1 MNRRILSTIAAT
13 TLLVAA
19 CQNTPTPA
27 PTSTVDVNAPTVEP
41 TTEPDPT
48 ATPIPKGTI
57 LKLYSSLPLTGAR
70 SEEAKS
76 VVNAITLA
84 LDQHTDSGTL
94 CNGLYK
100 ITYESLDDATAAKG
114 GWDTLTEQANAY
126 KANADADA
134 MAYIGP
140 LDSGAARVSAPV
152 LEQTSL
158 AMFSPGA
165 DYIGLTRPYAPS
177 DPQAYFPAGKRN
189 FMRLA
194 TPLDVQGAAAAEWVK
209 SLGVTSVLIVDDEEQ
224 YGYGVSDAFEMAAK
238 KAGLQVTGRDAINLK
253 SGNLLALAGRAMN
266 VDLVFFGGA
275 DPKIAGQF
283 LAQMRKAG
291 AKARFMGTSVI
302 MTKDFA
308 DAAGDAAEGVYA
320 FGAGV
325 SLDALSVKG
334 KQFVQDFQARFSVK
348 PSSAAVYGYEAA
360 SVALATMG
368 KVCLKDRVALL
379 DAMFKTQDFDGV
391 LGKWSFDAN
400 GDISLTSELHYI
412 LQKGAWQVQ

>member
-27 PTSTVDVNAPTVEP
+27 PTIDANAPTAEP
-41 TTEPDPT
+41 TTEPTPT

-70 SEEAKS
+70 SEDAQA
-76 VVNAITLA
+76 VVNAINLA
-84 LDQHTDSGTL
+84 LEQHTQSGTL
-94 CNGLYK
+94 CDGLFK
-100 ITYESLDDATAAKG
+100 ITYESLDDATAEKG
-114 GWDTLTEQANAY
+114 GWDMLTEQANAY
-126 KANADADA
+126 KVNADPDA

-140 LDSGAARVSAPV
+140 LDSGAARVSAPI
-152 LEQTSL
+152 LEQASV

-165 DYIGLTRPYAPS
+165 DYVGLTKPYAPS

-189 FMRLA
+189 FMRLV
-194 TPLDVQGAAAAEWVK
+194 TPLDAQGAAAATWAK

-238 KAGLQVTGRDAINLK
+238 QAGLQVSGRDAINLK

-266 VDLVFFGGA
+266 VDLVFFGGS
-275 DPKIAGQF
+275 DPKNAGEF

-291 AKARFMGTSVI
+291 AKAKFMGAAAL

-308 DAAGDAAEGVYA
+308 AAAGDAAEGAYA

-325 SLDALSVKG
+325 TLENLSDKG
-334 KQFVQDFQARFSVK
+334 KQFVQDYQARFNAK
-348 PSSAAVYGYEAA
+348 PSSMAVYGYEAT

-368 KVCLKDRVALL
+368 KVCQKDRVALL

-400 GDISLTSELHYI
+400 GDIGLTSELHYT
-412 LQKGAWQVQ
+412 LQKGTWTVQ